1 MIKTIVAIG
10 AVLTLYS
17 CSPRIAES
25 TAGAGTATT
34 SSAANASSA
43 SGTGSA
49 AEQRETTH
57 AAQTTSGSAQPKE
70 IRLDK

>member
-10 AVLTLYS
+10 TVLTLYS

-43 SGTGSA
+43 TGTASA
-49 AEQRETTH
+49 VEQAETKQAT
-57 AAQTTSGSAQPKE
+57 QTTSGSAQPKE